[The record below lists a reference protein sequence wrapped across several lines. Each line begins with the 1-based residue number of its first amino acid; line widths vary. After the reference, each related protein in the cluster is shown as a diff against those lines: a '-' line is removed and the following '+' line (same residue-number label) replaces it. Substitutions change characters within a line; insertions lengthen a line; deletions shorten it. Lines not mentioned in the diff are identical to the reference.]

1 MEHVISGDRTSI
13 AYERTGDGSPL
24 VLVHG
29 TGIDHTYWT
38 PVLGTLERALCS
50 LEASLLTPHVRRLVL
65 YEPPIY
71 TTIDIPYPPDA
82 LDRFNALLDSGDAE
96 GALGIVYEIGH
107 APAEEVNLQKSLPNW
122 AARIE
127 ATPTLPRE
135 LLGAREYKF
144 VGSRFSGMKAPVLLL
159 VGEETIPFYK
169 EATKLLGDAL
179 TQGQHGSRHS
189 RDAILFDTHR
199 QRGSDSQPICAYDGR
214 RLDIGHALLE
224 LLEPICQQ
232 SGPISLYHREPP
244 PACSVRTCGGGH
256 ALHVR
261 VQSTTQP

>member
-50 LEASLLTPHVRRLVL
+50 LEASLLTPYVRKLVL

-71 TTIDIPYPPDA
+71 TTIDIPYPADA
-82 LDRFNALLDSGDAE
+82 LDRFNAFLDSGDAE
-96 GALGIVYEIGH
+96 GALEIVYEIGH
-107 APAEEVNLQKSLPNW
+107 APAKEVALQRSLPNW

-169 EATKLLGDAL
+169 EATKLLGDTL
-179 TQGQHGSRHS
+179 PNNRLSVLPGQGHEAVIMAPDTFIEAVVPFLLSRNQL
-189 RDAILFDTHR
+189 RPVPGTKDE
-199 QRGSDSQPICAYDGR
+199 Q
-214 RLDIGHALLE
+214 
-224 LLEPICQQ
+224 
-232 SGPISLYHREPP
+232 
-244 PACSVRTCGGGH
+244 
-256 ALHVR
+256 
-261 VQSTTQP
+261 TTR

>member
-1 MEHVISGDRTSI
+1 VIKDDDMEHVISGDRTSI

-144 VGSRFSGMKAPVLLL
+144 VGSRFSNLKVPVLLL
-159 VGEETIPFYK
+159 VGEETTPFYK
-169 EATKLLGDAL
+169 AAMKLLGETLPDNRL
-179 TQGQHGSRHS
+179 SQLPGQGHEAVVMAPDLFVRAVVPFLHS
-189 RDAILFDTHR
+189 GQDQGDP
-199 QRGSDSQPICAYDGR
+199 G
-214 RLDIGHALLE
+214 
-224 LLEPICQQ
+224 
-232 SGPISLYHREPP
+232 
-244 PACSVRTCGGGH
+244 
-256 ALHVR
+256 
-261 VQSTTQP
+261 